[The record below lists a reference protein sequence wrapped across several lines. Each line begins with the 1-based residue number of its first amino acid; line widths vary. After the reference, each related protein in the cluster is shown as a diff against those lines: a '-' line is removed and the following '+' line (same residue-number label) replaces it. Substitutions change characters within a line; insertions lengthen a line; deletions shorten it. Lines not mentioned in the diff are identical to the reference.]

1 LEPLALPPDFPPV
14 ILNVGCEGWVFEKGV
29 DWVVEEFVVVE
40 SELGELSYVVE
51 EGGAS

>member
-1 LEPLALPPDFPPV
+1 MWV
-14 ILNVGCEGWVFEKGV
+14 VRVGFLKKGV